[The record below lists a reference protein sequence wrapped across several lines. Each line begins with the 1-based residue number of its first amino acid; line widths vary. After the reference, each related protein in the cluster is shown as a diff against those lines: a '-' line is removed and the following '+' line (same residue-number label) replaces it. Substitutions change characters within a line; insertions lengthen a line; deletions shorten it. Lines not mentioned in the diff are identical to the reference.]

1 MHVSRCSPQ
10 GLRFSLR
17 IAACLTLIASV
28 ALANHKDERLG
39 FTIQTPNKWTAIP
52 MSGDERW
59 MVAKYL
65 SDKSYFWEDKK
76 EGWPREHKPDMEVVA
91 FVDAAVKEKAKLV
104 KKEARNGRTEWFVGF
119 ESPFKDYKDFMTK
132 RYSGGGWSISDE
144 KQDKVGDI
152 PVTCYQIKVD
162 KGSYEGPKH
171 IITWVYHV
179 PDVDIA
185 VQFEALEDAWPKLQA
200 EFVRCLRSFKAT
212 ERSGEALYETSTGSE
227 KVAWVDEQKL
237 TPEQRKSHRAAVEKD
252 TIDKATAKL
261 TEGWTAK
268 RMGHFFVLNHA
279 DEKFAKRVVD
289 QGDAVWGWLDDTFGF
304 VGEGEYVR
312 SPILRICKD
321 YPEYKA
327 YFKGGNAWSRSE
339 FEIVTYQDDG
349 GSESWMCKLVNGY
362 VLDFWLV
369 NRDRTITLSMPG
381 WLGVGLSNL
390 VQNLHVKN
398 GKVTFRRDDWDRDEV
413 REAARTG
420 KTTDAKEIFVMSGEA
435 YWQDYVKSQEAG
447 QLVDFLAAR
456 GGAKDRRT
464 KDLLP
469 QYMRNLQ
476 AVIAEVTKEEEAAGG
491 KVAKKPKTEEEEDA
505 WFKETRQGMKKKE
518 QRILED
524 TFKRTFADWK
534 DSDWKAFEASYD
546 KAVH

>member
-1 MHVSRCSPQ
+1 
-10 GLRFSLR
+10 
-17 IAACLTLIASV
+17 
-28 ALANHKDERLG
+28 
-39 FTIQTPNKWTAIP
+39 
-52 MSGDERW
+52 
-59 MVAKYL
+59 
-65 SDKSYFWEDKK
+65 
-76 EGWPREHKPDMEVVA
+76 
-91 FVDAAVKEKAKLV
+91 
-104 KKEARNGRTEWFVGF
+104 
-119 ESPFKDYKDFMTK
+119 
-132 RYSGGGWSISDE
+132 
-144 KQDKVGDI
+144 
-152 PVTCYQIKVD
+152 
-162 KGSYEGPKH
+162 
-171 IITWVYHV
+171 
-179 PDVDIA
+179 
-185 VQFEALEDAWPKLQA
+185 
-200 EFVRCLRSFKAT
+200 
-212 ERSGEALYETSTGSE
+212 
-227 KVAWVDEQKL
+227 
-237 TPEQRKSHRAAVEKD
+237 
-252 TIDKATAKL
+252 
-261 TEGWTAK
+261 
-268 RMGHFFVLNHA
+268 MGHFFVLNHA

-304 VGEGEYVR
+304 IGEGEYVR
-312 SPILRICKD
+312 TPILRICKD

-339 FEIVTYQDDG
+339 FEIVAYQDDG

-362 VLDFWLV
+362 VLDFWLW
-369 NRDRTITLSMPG
+369 NRDRTIALSMPG

-469 QYMRNLQ
+469 AYMRNLQ
-476 AVIAEVTKEEEAAGG
+476 AVVAEVTKEEEAAGG

-505 WFKETRQGMKKKE
+505 WFKEARQGMKKKE